1 MSRGGD
7 RGLLLTRKT
16 ILTIL
21 LVGVVVV
28 LLLLSVLLSNL
39 PKGGPTGN
47 GSAEYFTDTVTKIV
61 DGDTLYVGDVKIRLV
76 LVDTPEVGE
85 NGFEEATHFAASLCP
100 VGSNATVDQDDDQL
114 YDQYGR
120 MLAVVYCGGKNL
132 NAELLEGGHA
142 VILTQYC
149 DESEFGDQEWAREYG
164 C

>member
-7 RGLLLTRKT
+7 RGLPLSRKT
-16 ILTIL
+16 ISTII

-39 PKGGPTGN
+39 PEGGTPGN
-47 GSAEYFTDTVTKIV
+47 GSPEYFEGPVTKIV
-61 DGDTLYVGDVKIRLV
+61 DGDTLYVGNVKIRLV

-85 NGFEEATHFAASLCP
+85 NGFEEATQFAASLCP

-114 YDQYGR
+114 YDRYGR

-132 NAELLEGGHA
+132 NEELLEGGHA

>member
-1 MSRGGD
+1 MNRGGD
-7 RGLLLTRKT
+7 RRPLLARKT
-16 ILTIL
+16 TLTIL

-28 LLLLSVLLSNL
+28 LLLLSVLLSD
-39 PKGGPTGN
+39 PPDGGTPGN
-47 GSAEYFTDTVTKIV
+47 GSAEYFEGPVTKIV
-61 DGDTLYVGDVKIRLV
+61 DGDTLYVGNVKIRLV

-85 NGFEEATHFAASLCP
+85 NGFEEATQFAAGLCP

-114 YDQYGR
+114 YDRYGR

-132 NAELLEGGHA
+132 NEELLEEGHA

-149 DESEFGDQEWAREYG
+149 DESEFGDQKWARDYG